1 VKLLEPAA
9 ARAAPNRTKSLKPK
23 RHPFENVTKLTHSTN
38 WGENVEKKEKSKQ
51 EKKGKRRKRWAHL
64 ICIFCCLQNIVFS
77 GLIDVNWWPSDDL
90 HI

>member
-51 EKKGKRRKRWAHL
+51 EKKAKEENAGPTSFAYFAASKISFFR
-64 ICIFCCLQNIVFS
+64 
-77 GLIDVNWWPSDDL
+77 G
-90 HI
+90 